1 MTNLFGKV
9 LKMNKVFK
17 QIIFNI
23 LDYIREWEACLM
35 VTSQNP
41 NHWFYTKTTEICNS
55 IEKKLER

>member
-1 MTNLFGKV
+1 
-9 LKMNKVFK
+9 MNKIFK